1 MEQAYWGDL
10 RSPWLLTT
18 YESWDDP
25 PSMAYSWS
33 QSLIEPLTLGGKF
46 LGSQPPF
53 REPPFQAYCSH
64 FFKADMG
71 DYRAISVLIDMLGD
85 KEFSEGSSYL
95 WYPSKINLTPE
106 KVVFQSLNQ
115 HFSGPKD
122 WFYLQS
128 RYFFTENQCLWPI
141 CPSFK
146 CKNQILKARRISSI
160 YEYLG
165 LEKDDA
171 SNALELHNT
180 YCRAQI
186 PSFDRHK

>member
-1 MEQAYWGDL
+1 MVPFENQLDTWKG
-10 RSPWLLTT
+10 
-18 YESWDDP
+18 
-25 PSMAYSWS
+25 
-33 QSLIEPLTLGGKF
+33 SLPITKN
-46 LGSQPPF
+46 
-53 REPPFQAYCSH
+53 H
-64 FFKADMG
+64 
-71 DYRAISVLIDMLGD
+71 
-85 KEFSEGSSYL
+85 
-95 WYPSKINLTPE
+95 
-106 KVVFQSLNQ
+106 

-128 RYFFTENQCLWPI
+128 RYFFTENQCLWHI

-180 YCRAQI
+180 YCGAQI